1 MDLEINEFDGI
12 GYMPVILNDGWRVA
26 IVNSGENL
34 LEKNLKK
41 IERHL
46 SSDEVFVLVSGGAS
60 LFIGKEMKKHKME
73 AGKVYNVKK
82 GVWHCIAME
91 ENSKVLIVENDD
103 VSGRNSEYCTDLQII

>member
-46 SSDEVFVLVSGGAS
+46 SSDEVFVLVRGGAS

-73 AGKVYNVKK
+73 VGKVYNVKK

-103 VSGRNSEYCTDLQII
+103 VSERNSEYCTDLQII